1 MLSVTFVIVCGL
13 FEWKWIWVYFLW
25 YCQRRSSHQERRVG
39 IPLTDLTP
47 PHLCACPKPGPGFPM
62 SHVVVFLCWWEM
74 DCFVDIVGID
84 DHQCLSFLFIIWVY
98 EAPIKLRLVYLV
110 LYNSTI
116 WIKNELQTNWQ
127 YEFLKIS
134 WNKMPLCV
142 NVACSVSNHWW
153 LK

>member
-1 MLSVTFVIVCGL
+1 VLM
-13 FEWKWIWVYFLW
+13 
-25 YCQRRSSHQERRVG
+25 R
-39 IPLTDLTP
+39 D
-47 PHLCACPKPGPGFPM
+47 
-62 SHVVVFLCWWEM
+62 

-98 EAPIKLRLVYLV
+98 EAQIKLRLVYLV

-116 WIKNELQTNWQ
+116 WIENELQTNWQ